1 MNFYRKRRQR
11 PAVPIITLI
20 DILAIL
26 LIFFI
31 VTTTFKTRESLLK
44 VNLPSSTK
52 VLGGEDSS
60 RRVVLLLSA
69 DGKISLGERIFPVE
83 ELAEALRRLRSENP
97 EARLELKADEGAPLG
112 SMVNVWDAAAEAG
125 LEIGDLPL
133 RIVLKE

>member
-69 DGKISLGERIFPVE
+69 DGKISLGERILPVE
-83 ELAEALRRLRSENP
+83 ELAEALRRLRSEKP